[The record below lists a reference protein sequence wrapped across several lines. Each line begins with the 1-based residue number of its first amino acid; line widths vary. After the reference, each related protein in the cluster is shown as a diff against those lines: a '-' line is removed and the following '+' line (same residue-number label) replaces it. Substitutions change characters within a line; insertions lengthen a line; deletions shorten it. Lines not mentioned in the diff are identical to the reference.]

1 MCQAPGA
8 ARIVIF
14 RYSRD
19 VEQSL
24 RFQQSAGGLWCRRG
38 LSIAVWAPH
47 GGFGFGH
54 DMVDHDRFDAWVKTT
69 TANRSRR
76 DLTRLLGGLVL
87 CGFPVL
93 HADGAEGR
101 RKRRKNRR
109 RTCPRGEKRC
119 AGKCQECCTVT
130 DCRPT
135 LQTDGLACIEG
146 RCVCTIE
153 GTQRCPANTDW
164 AGFCGHCCRQSDC
177 EGIVSG
183 CGVFISG
190 PPTCDCGTNVFCDQV
205 CVHFECDGKCAIT
218 CNVPGTP
225 AAGEACCLDG
235 SLTCQP
241 ARTEDDPN
249 KHRCLPLL

>member
-1 MCQAPGA
+1 MDHA
-8 ARIVIF
+8 AF
-14 RYSRD
+14 D
-19 VEQSL
+19 SL
-24 RFQQSAGGLWCRRG
+24 TRTLAAS
-38 LSIAVWAPH
+38 
-47 GGFGFGH
+47 
-54 DMVDHDRFDAWVKTT
+54 
-69 TANRSRR
+69 RSRR
-76 DLTRLLGGLVL
+76 GLTRLLGGFALGGL
-87 CGFPVL
+87 PFLAPAGSE
-93 HADGAEGR
+93 AK
-101 RKRRKNRR
+101 RKPRKKRKKGKS
-109 RTCPRGEKRC
+109 TCPRGKKRC
-119 AGKCQECCTVT
+119 AGQCQECCTVT

-205 CVHFECDGKCAIT
+205 CVHFECDGKCAMT

-225 AAGEACCLDG
+225 AAGEPCCLDG
-235 SLTCQP
+235 ALTCQP
-241 ARTEDDPN
+241 ARTQDDPN